1 MNDLRRGLAVAAAI
15 ARKDAISEL
24 RGRQAAGS
32 TLFFAA
38 LVLLLFG
45 FALGP
50 DSRRLADAA
59 PEIFAVAARADD
71 LAVVHHGHA
80 AHDGAHRPA
89 LEHLVLVEA
98 VIRI

>member
-1 MNDLRRGLAVAAAI
+1 MNDWRRGLSVAVAI

-59 PEIFAVAARADD
+59 RVLQCVGIAHALPVAGAAIGKTLDD
-71 LAVVHHGHA
+71 SIEGKLA
-80 AHDGAHRPA
+80 P
-89 LEHLVLVEA
+89 
-98 VIRI
+98 